1 MKKAFFAIALLA
13 AALTV
18 SCSKVTVQEEFAA
31 DTSVKGTLVV
41 SASKAAVTKGLELK
55 EGYVDAFWEA
65 DDTVEVFST
74 EGQGCLGYLVPS
86 EYGNTSTTLEG
97 TVDISELE
105 VGDRVF
111 LLYHGKGDMSYS
123 LQDGTLEGIA
133 REHETAGTSVSVESK
148 ENGRVTTEEASF
160 QNYQAIVKFKIRDEL
175 GNPMNVVSLTV
186 AAPSLYSKLTSYGSA
201 FDVEYGAATAVP
213 STPTDELFVSLCM
226 IDNSNWCDYYLCAQG
241 TNGRYYECL
250 KEDVRFDSGMYYEGT
265 VKMQL
270 VRYTVVGCSGPLGET
285 GPDRVFGTA
294 WDYYASANDMVPEDG
309 VFKKSYRL
317 KKGDIIYFKVVKNR
331 SWENAI
337 PEGDNRIVTAWADGT
352 LNIEYDPLYGDI
364 YAEMEYDEEEIDI
377 ETVYTVV
384 GDRSAVFGSSWQ
396 IWTPEND
403 MTYQPDGRYKITYTG
418 LTPGSLNFRIVEDR
432 SWEYVYPD
440 NYESAYNVSIPTFGD
455 LTIYYS
461 PFSEQITT
469 SFEPG
474 EAPDADYY
482 LSGSFNYWRI
492 DDSYIM
498 TKQTDGT
505 YTYEVPFFAA
515 DPYVSLKVV
524 LDGNWDVCWPEYGN
538 YEAEVPAMGVLTVI
552 FNPNTGEISTS
563 FAEQTIEV
571 SFTVAGSTG
580 GTAAGEDDIL
590 FGKAWD
596 PTLTANDMQ
605 YLENEGYFYKEYA
618 VSAPAS
624 IEMKVVKNHSWDESW
639 PAENFVVE
647 ALGPGKLLVAYAFG
661 YGMEAIMQYTVDNY
675 AVSGRFCDWEV
686 LSGNVMTLQPDG
698 TYTKTISF
706 DADVYKEVYV
716 FKNGSIDVGYIE
728 IPVEGACT
736 VTITFNPA
744 TGDVTYTV
752 VG

>member
-41 SASKAAVTKGLELK
+41 SASKAAATKGLELK

-97 TVDISELE
+97 TVDISGLE

-133 REHETAGTSVSVESK
+133 REHETAGTSVFVKSK
-148 ENGRVTTEEASF
+148 ADGRVTTDEASF
-160 QNYQAIVKFKIRDEL
+160 ENYQAIVRFKICDEL
-175 GNPMNVVSLTV
+175 GNPMSVRSLTV
-186 AAPSLYSKLTSYGSA
+186 SAPCLYSKLTSYGSA

-213 STPTDELFVSLCM
+213 ATPTDELFVSLCM
-226 IDNSNWCDYYLCAQG
+226 LNFSSWYNYYLCAQG

-265 VKMQL
+265 VRMQL

-294 WDYYASANDMVPEDG
+294 WDYYESANDMVPEDG

-384 GDRSAVFGSSWQ
+384 GDRAAVFGSSWQ

-440 NYESAYNVSIPTFGD
+440 NYESAYNVSIPAFGN
-455 LTIYYS
+455 LTIYYT
-461 PFSEQITT
+461 PNNNLITT
-469 SFEPG
+469 SFEPA

-492 DDSYIM
+492 DNSYIM
-498 TKQTDGT
+498 TKQSDGT
-505 YTYEVPFFAA
+505 YAYEVPFFGA
-515 DPYVSLKVV
+515 DPNVALKVV
-524 LDGNWDVCWPEYGN
+524 LDGNWDVCWPEYSN
-538 YEAEVPAMGVLTVI
+538 YEVAVPAMGILTVV

-563 FAEQTIEV
+563 FAEH
-571 SFTVAGSTG
+571 
-580 GTAAGEDDIL
+580 L

-596 PTLTANDMQ
+596 PSLTANDMQ

-675 AVSGRFCDWEV
+675 VVSGHFCNWDV

-706 DADVYKEVYV
+706 SADDYKEVYV
-716 FKNGSIDVGYIE
+716 FKNGSNLAASFEVPE
-728 IPVEGACT
+728 EGACT